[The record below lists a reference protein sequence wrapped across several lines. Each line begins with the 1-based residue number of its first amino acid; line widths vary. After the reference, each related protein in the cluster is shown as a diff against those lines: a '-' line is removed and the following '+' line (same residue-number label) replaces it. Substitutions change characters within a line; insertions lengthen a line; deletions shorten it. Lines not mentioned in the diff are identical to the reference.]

1 MSLNRSKSIT
11 HNETTIVGHQTVAN
25 GSAAAHLPTKE
36 VKQYPLPEGH
46 AHAEASV
53 ALFGVKTR
61 YLNIPDNTG
70 RRVVDEKS
78 ARFLAADDKL
88 GDIAASASVPHSDDT
103 DSDQDSDKG
112 KELAKKIRREEKR
125 LKQEKEKRKHKHR
138 KHRSSD
144 RHKERKVRNGS

>member
-1 MSLNRSKSIT
+1 MRS
-11 HNETTIVGHQTVAN
+11 ETTIVEHQTVAI
-25 GSAAAHLPTKE
+25 GSAAAHLPSKE
-36 VKQYPLPEGH
+36 MQQYPLPEGR

-70 RRVVDEKS
+70 RRVSEDKD
-78 ARFLAADDKL
+78 ARLLTADDKL
-88 GDIAASASVPHSDDT
+88 GDITASASVPHSDDT

-138 KHRSSD
+138 KHRSSE
-144 RHKERKVRNGS
+144 RHKERKVRNGP